1 MSFDVIV
8 FNEVLEYFTDPVQ
21 LVQRYEKWLV
31 PGGEF
36 VVSQYR
42 ADDDARTRRI
52 WRGLHR
58 RYTAR
63 LRTRV
68 TTANLTWTIEAFAPP
83 V

>member
-1 MSFDVIV
+1 MASILLPGLQRFVITDI
-8 FNEVLEYFTDPVQ
+8 ERTVLHH
-21 LVQRYEKWLV
+21 
-31 PGGEF
+31 PGA
-36 VVSQYR
+36 VD
-42 ADDDARTRRI
+42 ALDDDARTRKI

-58 RYTAR
+58 RYTTR